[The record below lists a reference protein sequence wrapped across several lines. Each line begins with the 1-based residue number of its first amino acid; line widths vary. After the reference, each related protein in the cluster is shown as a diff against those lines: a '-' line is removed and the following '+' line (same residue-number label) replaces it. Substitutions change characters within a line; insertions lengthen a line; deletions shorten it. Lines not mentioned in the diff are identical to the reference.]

1 MPMKTMMIILAR
13 HVYCPAAEQAGGGR
27 NIIININIITI
38 TNIIITI
45 LIDMCTL

>member
-1 MPMKTMMIILAR
+1 MFIVQLLNK
-13 HVYCPAAEQAGGGR
+13 QGGGR
-27 NIIININIITI
+27 KIIININIITI

>member
-13 HVYCPAAEQAGGGR
+13 HVYCPAAEQRGGEC